1 MITRIFIITLGIF
14 LLLKSNKANAPRGI
28 RNNNPLNIR
37 DNAANNW
44 QGKTG
49 VDDLDFVVFDDPING
64 IRAAGKILI
73 SYRRRGN
80 YTIENIINT
89 WSPIVGKDANGNEYK
104 NNTQNTQDFTLDYSK
119 IKTSSY
125 YMAHMPQQMY
135 ISSILK
141 FSKEADK
148 IFPSSKMIKNIY
160 DKLDTNLVTFI
171 KTMEGDIKTNEK
183 IYAILLS
190 EKDSIAYN
198 KQTKDMIKIKMLLN
212 SNMLI
217 NIRIKGLSIF
227 FTLYKYGYN
236 CAG

>member
-104 NNTQNTQDFTLDYSK
+104 NNTQNYVDFVERETGINKNQPLQIEDY
-119 IKTSSY
+119 Y
-125 YMAHMPQQMY
+125 L
-135 ISSILK
+135 IL
-141 FSKEADK
+141 
-148 IFPSSKMIKNIY
+148 PSMIKFENGEQPYSIRTIS
-160 DKLDTNLVTFI
+160 DGLKL
-171 KTMEGDIKTNEK
+171 
-183 IYAILLS
+183 
-190 EKDSIAYN
+190 
-198 KQTKDMIKIKMLLN
+198 
-212 SNMLI
+212 
-217 NIRIKGLSIF
+217 GL
-227 FTLYKYGYN
+227 
-236 CAG
+236 A